1 VNKTRGMSKFMKF
14 NLTLQKIQN
23 LPLPQRK
30 IIFWII
36 IVFFSSILF
45 SLYFINVKHKLEN
58 LSVEKNSEELKLPE
72 LKTETEKL
80 PKFGIGEELKGIK
93 NDINEIK
100 KLIEENQKMKNQ

>member
-1 VNKTRGMSKFMKF
+1 MKF
-14 NLTLQKIQN
+14 SLTLQKIQN

-36 IVFFSSILF
+36 TVFFSSILF
-45 SLYFINVKHKLEN
+45 SLYFINIKHKLNN
-58 LSVEKNSEELKLPE
+58 LSAEKTSEELKVPE
-72 LKTETEKL
+72 LKTKIENL

-100 KLIEENQKMKNQ
+100 KIIEESQKMKSNE